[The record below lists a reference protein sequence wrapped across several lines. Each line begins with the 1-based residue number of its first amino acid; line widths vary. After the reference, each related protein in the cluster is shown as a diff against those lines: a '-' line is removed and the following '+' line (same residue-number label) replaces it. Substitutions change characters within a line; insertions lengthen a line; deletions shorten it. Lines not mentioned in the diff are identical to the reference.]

1 MPDRVLN
8 FDELNIITRE
18 QIRDKVEAEIYSDLP
33 DRKVDR
39 KRCEDIIFDLLTM
52 AYAYGLNK
60 AGLDLQQ
67 DLPVNEDQMKDS
79 VYEATAGKTAFERMS
94 DHIDAASPGI
104 EAGGPTA
111 VDAATRLIDRLTTL
125 IETEQIRVENEAILD
140 GGDAYKR
147 KNPDKTVMKRWVAVI
162 DDRTRDT
169 HFYLDGTIVPLD
181 AYFYSYSGDKALHPH
196 GFSTPEEQVNCRC
209 TMDLI
214 VY

>member
-1 MPDRVLN
+1 MPERVLN
-8 FDELNIITRE
+8 FDELNIITRD

-67 DLPVNEDQMKDS
+67 DLPVNEGRMKDS

-111 VDAATRLIDRLTTL
+111 VDAATRLIDQLTVL
-125 IETEQIRVENEAILD
+125 IDTEQHRVANEGILD
-140 GGDAYKR
+140 GANDYQR
-147 KNPDKTVMKRWVAVI
+147 KHPERVVMKTWQTML
-162 DDRTRDT
+162 DDRVREP
-169 HFYLDGTIVPLD
+169 HEWLEGSTIPLD
-181 AYFYSYSGDKALHPH
+181 AYFYTDGDRALAPG
-196 GFSTPEEQVNCRC
+196 GFQSAALNVNCRC
-209 TMDLI
+209 LI
-214 VY
+214 DITTI

>member
-111 VDAATRLIDRLTTL
+111 VDAATRLIDQLTVL
-125 IETEQIRVENEAILD
+125 IDTEQHRVVNEGILD
-140 GGDAYKR
+140 GAHDYQR
-147 KNPDKTVMKRWVAVI
+147 QHPEQVVMKTWQTML
-162 DDRTRDT
+162 DDRVREPHEWLEGAT
-169 HFYLDGTIVPLD
+169 VPLD
-181 AYFYSYSGDKALHPH
+181 AYFYTDGDRALAPG
-196 GFSTPEEQVNCRC
+196 GFQSAALNVNCRC
-209 TMDLI
+209 ELDVTAI
-214 VY
+214 